1 MRIEVAARNYTVPS
15 GGTVMIQAD
24 AVDCGPNDNRWLQ
37 FAANQGNI
45 DKQGI
50 FKAPVVKVDTDVQIT
65 IKSVHRVGGARLS
78 ETVIVTVKK
87 EEEKKETKKAKRLEP
102 RAHGQNGRYS
112 ISVQVTDQKD
122 GGVGC
127 KCGIEL
133 FDNGLK
139 FDEHGQPVNGILPN
153 GDRNYQKFTDD
164 NGFCSVDLKQFTEK
178 ERVIHIRV
186 AGSELDRELMLEG
199 PKLPAIKP
207 TTGNWMAHYRHVKAE
222 LEKRRR

>member
-1 MRIEVAARNYTVPS
+1 MRVEVATRNYTVPS

-87 EEEKKETKKAKRLEP
+87 EEE
-102 RAHGQNGRYS
+102 
-112 ISVQVTDQKD
+112 
-122 GGVGC
+122 
-127 KCGIEL
+127 
-133 FDNGLK
+133 
-139 FDEHGQPVNGILPN
+139 
-153 GDRNYQKFTDD
+153 
-164 NGFCSVDLKQFTEK
+164 
-178 ERVIHIRV
+178 
-186 AGSELDRELMLEG
+186 
-199 PKLPAIKP
+199 
-207 TTGNWMAHYRHVKAE
+207 
-222 LEKRRR
+222 